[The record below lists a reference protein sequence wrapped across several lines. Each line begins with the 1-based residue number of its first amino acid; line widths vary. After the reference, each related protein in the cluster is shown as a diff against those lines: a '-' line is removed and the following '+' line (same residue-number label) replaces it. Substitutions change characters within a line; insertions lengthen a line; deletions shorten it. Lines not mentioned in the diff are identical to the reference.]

1 MRQTKY
7 EYSNVQNGT
16 LNVVRIMA
24 TSVLFLVGT
33 IRYSAYV
40 LFELL
45 GLFTGR
51 SEIVNIFNN
60 IMAQSGDRGNRNHN
74 DTGDPDHR
82 ARFCLHCGF
91 RSGGHRFP
99 GRARN
104 GFTVR
109 ILWGRRQESTDQRC
123 HTNI

>member
-1 MRQTKY
+1 MELQFFD
-7 EYSNVQNGT
+7 E
-16 LNVVRIMA
+16 
-24 TSVLFLVGT
+24 FLVGT

-45 GLFTGR
+45 GLFTGG

-74 DTGDPDHR
+74 DTGDPDRR

>member
-45 GLFTGR
+45 GLFTGG

-60 IMAQSGDRGNRNHN
+60 IMAQSGDRGN
-74 DTGDPDHR
+74 
-82 ARFCLHCGF
+82 
-91 RSGGHRFP
+91 
-99 GRARN
+99 
-104 GFTVR
+104 
-109 ILWGRRQESTDQRC
+109 
-123 HTNI
+123 